1 MLCHK
6 TCMTGVK
13 RQRARNTCAYDIK
26 AHGIVPEK
34 AKIYCVVD
42 LLNQVK
48 MTKHPWHILYFRARC
63 RLTPANIDMSGVNL

>member
-48 MTKHPWHILYFRARC
+48 MTKHP
-63 RLTPANIDMSGVNL
+63 